1 MRLKQFISFL
11 ALAIWMSSC
20 ASTEETSRPASPVHS
35 EEEVIQLID
44 DLPASDDTESR
55 WVFSELAALGP
66 FGVEATADMLVADGS
81 GNDTQARYAM
91 EGLVK
96 YVSGAGTASQQAMVE
111 KALLAELK
119 AGHSKAVKVF
129 LMEQLELLGSN
140 QSVPVLQSFIGDEML
155 TKPAIH
161 ALRAINTL
169 QARQALAETIDNTE
183 GENRAAVIKTLGDM
197 EATNVVQDLLPYTYA
212 NDWTTQKAALY
223 ALAQTGDPAAA
234 EPLAAAADNMQS
246 YKKILAESYYLQL
259 VNHMQQMGN
268 TEQSASLS
276 RDILSGDFESHA
288 KSAALSILYKSE
300 REVALEELLE
310 AASGSDERLRFT
322 ALSILKE
329 HPQLEVPESW
339 VNQFDNYPPAA
350 QADIIA
356 MLGPGRASVSMLM
369 PYVESSDPAMR
380 AAAIGAVATIGGDE
394 ALSGL
399 MDALLQ
405 ARDDQTI
412 AALQKAMLQ
421 LPTEPLVSE
430 SAEALPSASAPA
442 RAALIKILA
451 ERRADRHL
459 DLVINQLD
467 GAESTTRTA
476 VYQSLQDL
484 ATPDDLPQLIEL
496 LPRAQNRDER
506 SAIQDAVVSV
516 SGDLPGEKEQAGPV
530 VQAINA
536 SPQKHK
542 PYLLEMLPGLGG
554 QQALDAAVEAASSS
568 DEAVRQAG
576 IEALA
581 QWPDASALA
590 PLKQVLK
597 EASSTEERKAILSGY
612 VRLVGP
618 SKYAAEDKIGFLRDA
633 MAEASSP
640 EEKTIIMDG
649 FSAVDSPEALGTVA
663 QYFDSSNETVRE
675 RSLRAAAEILAG
687 SDASV
692 GQELSLVGVMTSAEV
707 KNKIDGYIKE
717 LNSDNDT
724 AGTFSP
730 LFNGSDLSGW
740 TGATD
745 SYYVEDGKIISRE
758 GASGNLFTE
767 QEYSD
772 FILKFDFK
780 LTPGAN
786 NGLGIR
792 APLEGN
798 PAYDGMELQ
807 ILDNAADKYV
817 DLQPYQYHGSV
828 YGVAPAEQ
836 GYLEPA
842 GEWNTQEVVARG
854 SQITVKLN
862 GHTILN
868 TDLEE
873 AGRPGTIDGKDHPGL
888 FRESG
893 HIGFLG
899 HGHKVA
905 FRDIRIRDLNVYLP
919 DYGSNSGDGNGMN
932 RPPEGFKALF
942 NGQNLEG
949 WEGLVG
955 NPESRAEMSEQELA
969 RKKKKANANM
979 RQHWSVR
986 NGILHYDGEGESLVT
1001 EKDYGDFEML
1011 VDWKIEPGGDSGVYL
1026 RGTPQVQIWDI
1037 TEWPQGSGGLYNNQ
1051 NHPSEPLV
1059 PADNAIGEWNSMR
1072 IKMVGEEVTVHLNDQ
1087 LVVPDVVM
1095 ENYWD
1100 RDKSIY
1106 PVGQIELQQHDSPL
1120 YFKNIFI
1127 REIPREQKLFNAQDL
1142 TGWTRVGGEA
1152 GGWHAEDGLLYTEGG
1167 GEKWEKGTGG
1177 GWLSTT
1183 EKYDDFKL
1191 ELEYRLPE
1199 GGNSGVFLR
1208 APHEGDPAF
1217 EGLEIQLLD
1226 DYAEQYQGLDPWQYT
1241 GSIYDVKAP
1250 SEQVS
1255 KKAGQWQKMEIVAN
1269 GPRVKVKLNGQMI
1282 INTSLVNF
1290 MDKVGRHPG
1299 LKRRSGYIG
1308 LQNHNSRVEFRN
1320 IDITE
1325 IK

>member
-1 MRLKQFISFL
+1 MRLKQFIAFL
-11 ALAIWMSSC
+11 ALAIWITSC
-20 ASTEETSRPASPVHS
+20 ASSEEASWPASSFHS
-35 EEEVIQLID
+35 EEEVIQLIN
-44 DLPASDDTESR
+44 DLPAADDTENR

-66 FGVEATADMLVADGS
+66 FGVETTADMLVAPGTGD
-81 GNDTQARYAM
+81 DTRARYAM
-91 EGLVK
+91 NGLVK
-96 YVSGAGTASQQAMVE
+96 YVSGAGTVSHKAMVE

-119 AGHSKAVKVF
+119 AGHSKAVKGF
-129 LMEQLELLGSN
+129 LMEQFELIGSN
-140 QSVPVLQSFIGDEML
+140 QSVPVLQSFIGDEVL
-155 TKPAIH
+155 TESALH
-161 ALRAINTL
+161 ALRAIDTP
-169 QARQALAETIDNTE
+169 QAQQAVAEAIGTTE

-197 EATNVVQDLLPYTYA
+197 EATNAAEDLLPYA
-212 NDWTTQKAALY
+212 SSSDWPTQKAALY

-234 EPLAAAADNMQS
+234 EPLAAAVDDMPSQE
-246 YKKILAESYYLQL
+246 KTLAQSYYLQL
-259 VNHMQQMGN
+259 AHRMQETGNMQQS
-268 TEQSASLS
+268 TSVS
-276 RDILSGDFESHA
+276 RDILSGDYEPHA

-300 REVALEELLE
+300 GEATLEELLE
-310 AASGSDERLRFT
+310 AAAGSDERLRFT
-322 ALSILKE
+322 ALSILKKQ
-329 HPQLEVPESW
+329 PQLDVPESW
-339 VNQFDNYPPAA
+339 LNQFDSYPPEA
-350 QADIIA
+350 QAHIIA

-369 PYVESSDPAMR
+369 PYVKSSDPAVR
-380 AAAIGAVATIGGDE
+380 SAAIGAVATMGGDE
-394 ALSGL
+394 ARSGL

-405 ARDDQTI
+405 ALDGQTI

-421 LPTEPLVSE
+421 LPGERLISE
-430 SAEALPSASAPA
+430 AAQALPSASPAA
-442 RAALIKILA
+442 RAALIEILA
-451 ERRADRHL
+451 ERRANGQL

-467 GAESTTRTA
+467 GADSKTRMA
-476 VYQSLQDL
+476 VYQSLRDL
-484 ATPDDLPQLIEL
+484 AAPGDLPQLIAL
-496 LPRAQNRDER
+496 LPRTQNGDER

-516 SGDLPGEKEQAGPV
+516 SGDMPGEKQAGPV
-530 VQAINA
+530 VEAINA
-536 SPQKHK
+536 SPQKQK

-554 QQALDAAVEAASSS
+554 RQALDAAVKGANSS
-568 DEAVRQAG
+568 DEAVRQAA

-581 QWPDASALA
+581 QWPDASALS

-597 EASSTEERKAILSGY
+597 EASSPDERKAILSGY

-618 SKYAAEDKIGFLRDA
+618 SKYTAEDKIGFLRDA
-633 MAEASSP
+633 MAQASSP
-640 EEKTIIMDG
+640 EEKTIIIDG
-649 FSAVDSPEALGTVA
+649 FSAIDSPEALGTVA
-663 QYFDSSNETVRE
+663 QYFDSTNEGVRE
-675 RSLRAAAEILAG
+675 QSLRTAAKILAR
-687 SDASV
+687 SDASA
-692 GQELSLVGVMTSAEV
+692 GRELSLVGAMTSVEA
-707 KNKIDGYIKE
+707 KNKIDEYIGE
-717 LNSDNDT
+717 LNADNNT

-745 SYYVEDGKIISRE
+745 SYRVEDGQIISKE

-792 APLEGN
+792 TPLEGD
-798 PAYDGMELQ
+798 PAYEGMELQ
-807 ILDNAADKYV
+807 ILDNASEKYA
-817 DLQPYQYHGSV
+817 DLQPYQFHGSV

-836 GYLEPA
+836 GYLKPA
-842 GEWNTQEVVARG
+842 GQWNTQEVVARG
-854 SQITVKLN
+854 SQIMVKVN
-862 GHTILN
+862 GQTILN

-873 AGRPGTIDGKDHPGL
+873 AGRPETMDGQDHPGL

-899 HGHKVA
+899 HGHEVA

-932 RPPEGFKALF
+932 QPPEGFTALF
-942 NGQNLEG
+942 NGQNLQG

-955 NPESRAEMSEQELA
+955 NPESRTEMGAQELA
-969 RKKKKANANM
+969 RKKKEANANM
-979 RQHWSVR
+979 RRHWSVR
-986 NGILHYDGEGESLVT
+986 EGILQYDGEGESLVT

-1011 VDWKIEPGGDSGVYL
+1011 VDWKIEPGGDSGIYL

-1051 NHPSEPLV
+1051 NHPGEPLV

-1072 IKMVGEEVTVHLNDQ
+1072 IKMVGEQVTVHLNDQ
-1087 LVVPDVVM
+1087 LVVPGVVM
-1095 ENYWD
+1095 ENYWN

-1127 REIPREQKLFNAQDL
+1127 REIPREQKLFNGQNL
-1142 TGWTRVGGEA
+1142 SGWTRVGGEA
-1152 GGWHAEDGLLYTEGG
+1152 GGWHASGGLLYTEGG

-1208 APHEGDPAF
+1208 APREGDPAF

-1226 DYAEQYQGLDPWQYT
+1226 DSAEQYQGLDPWQYT

-1250 SEQVS
+1250 SKQLS

-1269 GPRVKVKLNGQMI
+1269 GPRLKVKLNGQMI

-1320 IDITE
+1320 IKITE
-1325 IK
+1325 IN